1 LSVTRILGVDPGS
14 RYTGYGVIDT
24 ERGHSSLV
32 ACGRIAAGTGAMPER
47 LVAIDH
53 ELTAVVR
60 DYAPQETA
68 FEEVFVNRNVRSALV
83 LGQARG
89 VALCVA
95 ARVGLPIAEYAPAQ
109 VKMALTGSGRAEKEQ
124 VQHMVKLLLKLQGRL
139 VADAADALAVAL
151 THAQVRGMRQ
161 RTGLALA
168 GSWRRS
174 HR

>member
-1 LSVTRILGVDPGS
+1 MTRILGIDPGS

-24 ERGHSSLV
+24 ERGQSRMV
-32 ACGRIAAGTGAMPER
+32 TCGRIVAGTGEMPAR
-47 LVAIDH
+47 LVTIDRELAAI
-53 ELTAVVR
+53 VR
-60 DYAPQETA
+60 DYAPDETA
-68 FEEVFVNRNVRSALV
+68 FEEVFVDRNVRRALV

-95 ARVGLPIAEYAPAQ
+95 ARIGLPIAEYAPAQ
-109 VKMALTGSGRAEKEQ
+109 VKMALTGSGRADKEQ

-168 GSWRRS
+168 GSWKKTR
-174 HR
+174 

>member
-1 LSVTRILGVDPGS
+1 VVRILGIDPGS

-24 ERGHSSLV
+24 GHGSSRLV
-32 ACGRIAAGTGAMPER
+32 ACGRIAAGTGPMAKR
-47 LVAIDH
+47 LVAIDR
-53 ELTAVVR
+53 ELTALLR
-60 DYAPQETA
+60 EHGPQETA
-68 FEEVFVNRNVRSALV
+68 FEEVFVDRNVRSALV

-89 VALCVA
+89 VALCAA
-95 ARVGLPIAEYAPAQ
+95 ARMGLPVAEYAAAQ
-109 VKMALTGSGRAEKEQ
+109 VKMALTGNGRADKDQ

-174 HR
+174 RS

>member
-1 LSVTRILGVDPGS
+1 MTRIRGIDPGS

-24 ERGHSSLV
+24 ERGRGRLV
-32 ACGRIAAGTGAMPER
+32 TCGRIVAGTGAMPDR
-47 LVAIDH
+47 LVTIDR
-53 ELTAVVR
+53 ELAGIVR
-60 DYAPQETA
+60 DYVPEETA
-68 FEEVFVNRNVRSALV
+68 FEEVFVDRNVRSALV

-95 ARVGLPIAEYAPAQ
+95 ARIGLPIAEYAPAQ
-109 VKMALTGSGRAEKEQ
+109 VKMALTGSGRADKEQ

-161 RTGLALA
+161 RTGLALT
-168 GSWRRS
+168 GSWKKS
-174 HR
+174 G

>member
-1 LSVTRILGVDPGS
+1 MSTTRILGVDPGS
-14 RYTGYGVIDT
+14 RYTGYGVIET
-24 ERGHSSLV
+24 ERGHSRLV
-32 ACGRIAAGTGAMPER
+32 TSGRIVAGTGPMPER
-47 LVAIDH
+47 LVTIDH
-53 ELTAVVR
+53 GLAAVIR

-68 FEEVFVNRNVRSALV
+68 FEEVFVDRNVRSALV

-95 ARVGLPIAEYAPAQ
+95 ARVQLPIAEYAPAQ
-109 VKMALTGSGRAEKEQ
+109 VKMALTGSGRADKEQ

-168 GSWRRS
+168 GSWRRA
-174 HR
+174 